1 MKGYGKDGSDLERM
15 QPGDTDTAKKIKQMA
30 ESRDFMKNTSLLIG
44 NRRMRRDK
52 KEGRSM
58 DR

>member
-1 MKGYGKDGSDLERM
+1 MKDYGKNGSEYEKS
-15 QPGDTDTAKKIKQMA
+15 QPGDTQTARKIKEVT
-30 ESRDFMKNTSLLIG
+30 ESREFMKGTSMLLG

-58 DR
+58 ER

>member
-1 MKGYGKDGSDLERM
+1 MAEYGKNGSEYEKT
-15 QPGDTDTAKKIKQMA
+15 QPGDTETGRKIKQMA
-30 ESRDFMKNTSLLIG
+30 ESREFAKGTSMLLG

-58 DR
+58 ER

>member
-1 MKGYGKDGSDLERM
+1 MKGYGKDGSDFEKT
-15 QPGDTDTAKKIKQMA
+15 QPGDTETGKKIKQMA
-30 ESRDFMKNTSLLIG
+30 EARDFMKGTSLLLG

-58 DR
+58 ER

>member
-1 MKGYGKDGSDLERM
+1 MKGYGKDGSDLEKM
-15 QPGDTDTAKKIKQMA
+15 QPGDTETVKKIKQMA
-30 ESRDFMKNTSLLIG
+30 ESRQFAAGTSALIG

-58 DR
+58 ER